1 MMRDELMNVIDQN
14 ISKFLQHLAQSYPQA
29 ISMPQLQQSW
39 QDFKSSTTSP
49 APGTNAVALSTP
61 TTPAPTTPAPVSKKS
76 GYQNF
81 FTIRR
86 VELKAVNPSLSFG
99 ELSKLISAEWNV
111 LQPTEKSRF
120 VNLSSASA
128 PAPVSIPPATI
139 PVPVFASA
147 PAPRA
152 SSAPLTEK
160 NGPFTLQDLN
170 NKKMDELKDLCEA
183 RDLKKSGNKTE
194 LIRRLLGHNTDNKP
208 STATSSSN
216 NALLLTKPASSAL
229 VNESSEKRD
238 SSFDIYVSS
247 KSEKRSDFEHSA
259 ITPEEEDFEFENLS
273 DKFNSDSEST
283 IQDDDDDDDDAFA
296 ITE

>member
-39 QDFKSSTTSP
+39 QDFKSTTNSP
-49 APGTNAVALSTP
+49 APGTNPVALSTP
-61 TTPAPTTPAPVSKKS
+61 TTVAPAPVSKKS

-86 VELKAVNPSLSFG
+86 MELKAINPSLSFG
-99 ELSKLISAEWNV
+99 ELSKMISAEWNV
-111 LQPTEKSRF
+111 LQPPEKSRF
-120 VNLSSASA
+120 VNLTSASA
-128 PAPVSIPPATI
+128 PVSTPPPATSI
-139 PVPVFASA
+139 PL
-147 PAPRA
+147 PRT
-152 SSAPLTEK
+152 SSAPLTE
-160 NGPFTLQDLN
+160 NNAPFTLQDLN

-194 LIRRLLGHNTDNKP
+194 LIRRLLGHTTDNKAP
-208 STATSSSN
+208 TVSSSSN
-216 NALLLTKPASSAL
+216 NALLLTKPNSSAL
-229 VNESSEKRD
+229 VNEPSEKRD

-283 IQDDDDDDDDAFA
+283 IQDDDDDDDDAFG

>member
-1 MMRDELMNVIDQN
+1 MRDELMNVIDQN

-39 QDFKSSTTSP
+39 QDFKSTTTSP
-49 APGTNAVALSTP
+49 APGTNPVALSTP
-61 TTPAPTTPAPVSKKS
+61 TTPAPTTVAPAPVSKKS

-86 VELKAVNPSLSFG
+86 MELKAVNPSLSFG
-99 ELSKLISAEWNV
+99 ELSKMISAEWNV
-111 LQPTEKSRF
+111 LQPPEKSRF
-120 VNLSSASA
+120 VNLTSASA
-128 PAPVSIPPATI
+128 PAPVSTPPPASI
-139 PVPVFASA
+139 
-147 PAPRA
+147 PAPKA
-152 SSAPLTEK
+152 SSAPLTE
-160 NGPFTLQDLN
+160 NNAPFTLQDLN

-194 LIRRLLGHNTDNKP
+194 LIRRLLGHNTDNKA
-208 STATSSSN
+208 STATATSSSN

-229 VNESSEKRD
+229 VNEPSEKRD

-283 IQDDDDDDDDAFA
+283 IQDDDDDDDDAFG